1 MFSRLSSQKESREFL
16 ATLLYSTTF
25 CSVDNEKVFNEAS
38 ARIAHSAS
46 PRARSPSP
54 RTVHIALA
62 LNDQLYP
69 LVVECTNLCFALF
82 SMYL

>member
-38 ARIAHSAS
+38 AR
-46 PRARSPSP
+46 
-54 RTVHIALA
+54 TVHIALA
-62 LNDQLYP
+62 SNDQLYP